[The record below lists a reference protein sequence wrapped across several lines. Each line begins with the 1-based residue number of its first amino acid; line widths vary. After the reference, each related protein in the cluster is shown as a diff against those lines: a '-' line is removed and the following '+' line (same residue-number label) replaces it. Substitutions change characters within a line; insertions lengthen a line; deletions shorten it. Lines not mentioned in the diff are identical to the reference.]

1 MISQGPIC
9 IKLKSIFP
17 NGGLIGKIKVI
28 IARVY
33 PMLYHEKTSTGES
46 SEISM
51 IMTYDIYYFK
61 FFQTFYIIIF
71 YYFLFFYILFYYIIV
86 FRNIRC
92 EEKANIIYEKKCRS
106 MIETFYDKAEK
117 YFYTKKNKNDLN
129 TDSIDLAAIEWNEN
143 CDGLSKKVNQIKN
156 IIFKL

>member
-46 SEISM
+46 SEIGI
-51 IMTYDIYYFK
+51 IMTFI
-61 FFQTFYIIIF
+61 
-71 YYFLFFYILFYYIIV
+71 
-86 FRNIRC
+86 
-92 EEKANIIYEKKCRS
+92 
-106 MIETFYDKAEK
+106 
-117 YFYTKKNKNDLN
+117 
-129 TDSIDLAAIEWNEN
+129 
-143 CDGLSKKVNQIKN
+143 
-156 IIFKL
+156 

>member
-46 SEISM
+46 SEIGIIM
-51 IMTYDIYYFK
+51 IYKIYIILNFYF
-61 FFQTFYIIIF
+61 QIFYIIIF
-71 YYFLFFYILFYYIIV
+71 YYIIFYIIILYFIFLYFISLYYS
-86 FRNIRC
+86 F
-92 EEKANIIYEKKCRS
+92 S
-106 MIETFYDKAEK
+106 K
-117 YFYTKKNKNDLN
+117 Y
-129 TDSIDLAAIEWNEN
+129 
-143 CDGLSKKVNQIKN
+143 
-156 IIFKL
+156 